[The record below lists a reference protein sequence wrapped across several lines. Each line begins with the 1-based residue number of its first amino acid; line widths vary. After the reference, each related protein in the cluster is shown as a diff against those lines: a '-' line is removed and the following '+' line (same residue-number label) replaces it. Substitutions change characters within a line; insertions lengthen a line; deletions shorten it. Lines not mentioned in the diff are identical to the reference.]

1 MAKRAASP
9 VKCPK
14 CARTF
19 GLPLHLA
26 RHMTATHGSQRK
38 SKQTTVR
45 SVGRPAKVTPGAGM
59 GVDLLPQVQAM
70 RASLAAQQEQL
81 ATQIAAL
88 DQFVAAIGGGQPAPQ
103 PRGRVGRAPTGR
115 RGARRGRGA
124 REGSLRSYVER
135 VLRASG
141 KPMRVAEIT
150 QAVRKAGYA
159 TSNKTLDKTVGIT
172 LAGIPGVR
180 KVERGVYRA
189 K

>member
-1 MAKRAASP
+1 
-9 VKCPK
+9 
-14 CARTF
+14 
-19 GLPLHLA
+19 
-26 RHMTATHGSQRK
+26 
-38 SKQTTVR
+38 
-45 SVGRPAKVTPGAGM
+45 M

-70 RASLAAQQEQL
+70 RTSLAAQQEQL
-81 ATQIAAL
+81 ATQIAAI
-88 DQFVAAIGGGQPAPQ
+88 DQFVVAIGGGQPAPQ
-103 PRGRVGRAPTGR
+103 PRGRVGRPPAGR
-115 RGARRGRGA
+115 RGGARRGRGA